1 MDVTAFEHFVLGQKP
16 VSPEHYNDEYFHDRW
31 RSEGNSY
38 AIETRRSIEGRNPA
52 LIKEVFSPRK
62 VLDMGCGPGA
72 LMYFLA
78 ELGVDCD
85 GVDASP
91 HVREMSPPE
100 VQERIAVATARDS
113 GKPDNSYDLVISR
126 EVLEHLTVLEVRQAV
141 AEMCRVTSRF
151 IYLTTRFHP
160 APASLLDVTNE
171 FHVDPTHITCLN
183 KDFLR
188 VLFVLEGCSSR
199 PDLEAKMD
207 WLNKGRV
214 MVFEKRGD
222 RL

>member
-1 MDVTAFEHFVLGQKP
+1 MDVTDFEHFVLGQKP
-16 VSPEHYNDEYFHDRW
+16 VSPEHYNDEYFHDQW

-52 LIKEVFSPRK
+52 LIKEVFAPTK

-85 GVDASP
+85 GIDASP
-91 HVREMSPPE
+91 HVREMAPHE
-100 VQERIAVATARDS
+100 VRERIAVATALDS
-113 GKPDNSYDLVISR
+113 GKSDSSYDLVISR

-160 APASLLDVTNE
+160 APASLLDITNE

>member
-1 MDVTAFEHFVLGQKP
+1 MDVADFERFVLDQKP
-16 VSPEHYNDEYFHDRW
+16 VSPEQYDNEYFNKDW
-31 RSEGNSY
+31 RSGGNSY

-52 LIKEVFSPRK
+52 LIKETFAPKK

-72 LMYFLA
+72 LMFFLS

-85 GVDASP
+85 GIDASP
-91 HVREMSPPE
+91 HIRELAPSE
-100 VQERIAVATARDS
+100 IRDRISVASATDS
-113 GKPDNSYDLVISR
+113 DKSDNSYDLVISR
-126 EVLEHLTVLEVRQAV
+126 EVLEHLTVLEVRRAV
-141 AEMCRVTSRF
+141 AEMCRVSARF

-160 APASLLDVTNE
+160 APASLLDITNE

-188 VLFVLEGCSSR
+188 VLFVLEGCRSR
-199 PDLEAKMD
+199 PDLESKMD

-214 MVFEKRGD
+214 MVFEKLRA
-222 RL
+222 